1 MKIRQATCSCTQ
13 LNAVTE
19 GEPVRVSICHCR
31 ECQRRTGNVFGVQAR
46 FPRERVKVAGRFNRH
61 ARTGDSGE
69 RILFH
74 FCPHCGST
82 VYYWAENAPETI
94 GIPVGAFADRDFP
107 PPTFSVYEERM
118 HPWVLLPEGIEH
130 MD

>member
-82 VYYWAENAPETI
+82 VYYWAET
-94 GIPVGAFADRDFP
+94 P
-107 PPTFSVYEERM
+107 PRRHRAHGLTFSREQRARNW
-118 HPWVLLPEGIEH
+118 HTHNWHSQTDTLAGTALS
-130 MD
+130 